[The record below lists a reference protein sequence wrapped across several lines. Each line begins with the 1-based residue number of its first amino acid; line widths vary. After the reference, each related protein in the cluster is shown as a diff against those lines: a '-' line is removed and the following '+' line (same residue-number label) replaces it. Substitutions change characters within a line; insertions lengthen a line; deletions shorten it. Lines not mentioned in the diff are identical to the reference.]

1 MKNTLVCKIDKDNI
15 DMEKIKEFANILKN
29 GGTVIFP
36 TETVYG
42 LGANALDEEASKK
55 IYEAKGRPSDNPLIV
70 HIADKEDVYKLALD
84 VDERAKIVMDKFWPG
99 PLTVVLKKKSIVPST
114 ISGGLDTVAI
124 RMPSHPIALSLIKE
138 SGVAVAA
145 PSANI
150 SGRPSPTDEENV
162 LEEMNKRVDGIIL
175 GGNCNIG
182 LESTVLDLTGD
193 IPMILRPGGVTL
205 EDLEKTLGKV
215 EIDPAILEKNENIIA
230 KAPGMKYTHY
240 SPKASLCIVF
250 GKKENVIDKINFL
263 VDEGTKKGQKIGV
276 MCIDENVSKYK
287 GEVIGLGENLGE
299 VAFNLFKVLREM
311 DKRNVDIIY
320 SESFDKIGIGQAIMN
335 RLSKAAG
342 YKFIQA

>member
-1 MKNTLVCKIDKDNI
+1 MKKTLVCKIDKDNI
-15 DMEKIKEFANILKN
+15 DIKKIKEFAHILRN

-70 HIADKEDVYKLALD
+70 HIADKEDINKLATNIN
-84 VDERAKIVMDKFWPG
+84 ERAKKVIDRFWPG
-99 PLTVVLKKKSIVPST
+99 PITIVLKKKDIVPST
-114 ISGGLDTVAI
+114 TSGGLDTVAV
-124 RMPSHPIALSLIKE
+124 RMPSHPIALRLIKE
-138 SGVAVAA
+138 SGVVVAA

-162 LEEMNKRVDGIIL
+162 LEEMNGRVDGIIL
-175 GGNCNIG
+175 GGDCNVG

-205 EDLEKTLGKV
+205 EDLNEVLGNV
-215 EIDPAILEKNENIIA
+215 IIDPAILKKNKNIVA

-240 SPKASLCIVF
+240 SPKASVYIVS
-250 GKKENVIDKINFL
+250 GEKDNVINKINSL
-263 VDEGTKKGQKIGV
+263 VNDGKERGQKIGV
-276 MCIDENVSKYK
+276 MCINENISKYK
-287 GEVIGLGENLGE
+287 GEVIGLGEDLNE

-311 DKRNVDIIY
+311 DKRNVDVIY
-320 SESFDKIGIGQAIMN
+320 SETFENNGIGQAVMN
-335 RLSKAAG
+335 RLTKAAG
-342 YKFIQA
+342 YKIIQA